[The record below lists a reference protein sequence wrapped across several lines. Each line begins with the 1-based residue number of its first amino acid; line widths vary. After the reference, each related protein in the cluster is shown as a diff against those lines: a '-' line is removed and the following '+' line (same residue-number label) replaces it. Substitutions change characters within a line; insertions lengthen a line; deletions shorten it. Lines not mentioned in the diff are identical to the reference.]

1 MKRYRKLQIQL
12 TYNVLCF
19 THRMNYRAVTSISY
33 DKAVSPETRHK
44 TIKFPLIVVARRH
57 EPPR

>member
-1 MKRYRKLQIQL
+1 M
-12 TYNVLCF
+12 
-19 THRMNYRAVTSISY
+19 SISH

-44 TIKFPLIVVARRH
+44 TIKFSLIVVARRH